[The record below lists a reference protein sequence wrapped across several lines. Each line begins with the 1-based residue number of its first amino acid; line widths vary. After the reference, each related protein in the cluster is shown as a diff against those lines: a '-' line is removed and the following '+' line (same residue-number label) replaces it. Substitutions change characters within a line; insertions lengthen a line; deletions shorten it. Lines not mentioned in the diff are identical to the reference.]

1 MSCLFFNV
9 WLQKGVKAEEGL
21 SHHLKAG
28 FELSVEK
35 QMFLFGRLFW
45 IEILLAPMRTS
56 WQYMPFSIGVHSEAK
71 NRSYSEG
78 YKQIFIIV
86 VPIDSSEAHF
96 SRFEHCT
103 EDSKKNNDKY

>member
-21 SHHLKAG
+21 SRHSKAG

-35 QMFLFGRLFW
+35 RMLLFGRLFW

-56 WQYMPFSIGVHSEAK
+56 W
-71 NRSYSEG
+71 
-78 YKQIFIIV
+78 
-86 VPIDSSEAHF
+86 
-96 SRFEHCT
+96 
-103 EDSKKNNDKY
+103 